1 MTFHFINYTCLVMID
16 YKKAFDLIDHTLL
29 LQKLRSVGIDN
40 DYVSLFESY
49 LSDRTQYVNINGCHS
64 TLRDANLGVPQGSIL
79 GPVLFLIFIN
89 DLPKILE
96 HSAADIYADDT
107 TISANVDYRSAPGAL
122 NQVLQADVG
131 KIAQWTIDNKM
142 VLNESKT
149 KTMLVA
155 GKRLHKK
162 MSSTSLTVHVNS
174 VELEQVQSHK
184 LLGVIIDTQLNFNEH
199 IDNLCKKLTQRIAV
213 LKKIRRHLPL
223 DQRILYYNAMIKQT
237 MMYGSSVWVSTSV
250 DNLNK
255 VFRLQKR
262 AARVIL
268 NADTRANSVDLFREL
283 NWLPFF
289 HEAKINQC
297 AIVYK
302 RLNGVCP
309 DYMLELLKRNID
321 IRSTERQ
328 TRYGSLNLICPKYK
342 RESEGAR
349 TFQVSATRF
358 WNSLPNEIKCSSSFE
373 ILKKSLFKYFL
384 ESYKDVYHFT
394 IA

>member
-1 MTFHFINYTCLVMID
+1 
-16 YKKAFDLIDHTLL
+16 
-29 LQKLRSVGIDN
+29 
-40 DYVSLFESY
+40 
-49 LSDRTQYVNINGCHS
+49 
-64 TLRDANLGVPQGSIL
+64 
-79 GPVLFLIFIN
+79 
-89 DLPKILE
+89 
-96 HSAADIYADDT
+96 
-107 TISANVDYRSAPGAL
+107 
-122 NQVLQADVG
+122 
-131 KIAQWTIDNKM
+131 
-142 VLNESKT
+142 
-149 KTMLVA
+149 
-155 GKRLHKK
+155 

-174 VELEQVQSHK
+174 VELEQVQSHE